1 MTRRCTQMHF
11 GENQLSRNL
20 IGLSPLTPSH
30 PPGFQPRWVRS
41 STRSYPRFNLLRAR
55 SSRFG
60 SRTRDFKRLLRL
72 AFATHT
78 PHGLCSP
85 HATDSQT
92 HFSIGTPSPHE
103 EAPTDCRRTVSETVS
118 LPSRGTFHLSL
129 TVLVRYRSDRNIQ
142 AYPTV
147 RADSH
152 GVPRDPCYLGD
163 AIGRPCAF
171 RYGALTLCGP
181 VFNPVPLTH
190 GFLQLPA
197 GPSEPAHAIPQHP
210 TRNPRRV
217 SHAQGLA
224 IIRFRSPLLTEY
236 PFLQVLR
243 CFTSLR
249 TPRPKPVPTHDGRWV
264 PPFGNP
270 RIKALLAA
278 PRGLSQPQT
287 SFIGPV
293 CQGIHHTPLQA
304 THTMKVH
311 GRKIPL
317 ANSQTTNHHTKND
330 HKTIETNTKKQSSI
344 RNQQQNK
351 DSKTLV
357 LLASTIQ
364 FSSHHAPPR
373 RPDRHTAGPQA
384 RRASNRARQ
393 KPGVAI
399 REPKSASAPPPR
411 NIPRRTNRKPMI
423 SSTPATRPHA
433 TIAREGPHRTPNGI
447 LYSP

>member
-1 MTRRCTQMHF
+1 M
-11 GENQLSRNL
+11 
-20 IGLSPLTPSH
+20 
-30 PPGFQPRWVRS
+30 
-41 STRSYPRFNLLRAR
+41 
-55 SSRFG
+55 
-60 SRTRDFKRLLRL
+60 
-72 AFATHT
+72 
-78 PHGLCSP
+78 
-85 HATDSQT
+85 
-92 HFSIGTPSPHE
+92 
-103 EAPTDCRRTVSETVS
+103 
-118 LPSRGTFHLSL
+118 
-129 TVLVRYRSDRNIQ
+129 
-142 AYPTV
+142 
-147 RADSH
+147 
-152 GVPRDPCYLGD
+152 GD

-171 RYGALTLCGP
+171 GYGALTLCGP

-190 GFLQLPA
+190 GFLKLPA

-278 PRGLSQPQT
+278 PRGISQPQT

-304 THTMKVH
+304 THTTRVH

-330 HKTIETNTKKQSSI
+330 HKTIETNTKKI
-344 RNQQQNK
+344 EF
-351 DSKTLV
+351 DSKSTAKQRHKKPCFARVHYPV
-357 LLASTIQ
+357 LK
-364 FSSHHAPPR
+364 PPR
-373 RPDRHTAGPQA
+373 TATPTRPAHGRPAGTTGIESRQA
-384 RRASNRARQ
+384 KAWGGDPGAQ
-393 KPGVAI
+393 KRI
-399 REPKSASAPPPR
+399 RTTPAEHPTTDEPKAHDLFHTSNPSTRDHRAGGSAPDAERHPVFSVE
-411 NIPRRTNRKPMI
+411 RR
-423 SSTPATRPHA
+423 
-433 TIAREGPHRTPNGI
+433 
-447 LYSP
+447 

>member
-1 MTRRCTQMHF
+1 M
-11 GENQLSRNL
+11 
-20 IGLSPLTPSH
+20 
-30 PPGFQPRWVRS
+30 
-41 STRSYPRFNLLRAR
+41 
-55 SSRFG
+55 
-60 SRTRDFKRLLRL
+60 
-72 AFATHT
+72 
-78 PHGLCSP
+78 
-85 HATDSQT
+85 
-92 HFSIGTPSPHE
+92 
-103 EAPTDCRRTVSETVS
+103 
-118 LPSRGTFHLSL
+118 
-129 TVLVRYRSDRNIQ
+129 
-142 AYPTV
+142 
-147 RADSH
+147 
-152 GVPRDPCYLGD
+152 GD

-210 TRNPRRV
+210 ARNPRRV

-278 PRGLSQPQT
+278 PRGISQPQT

-304 THTMKVH
+304 THTTKVH

-330 HKTIETNTKKQSSI
+330 HKTIETNNRVRFEI
-344 RNQQQNK
+344 N
-351 DSKTLV
+351 SKTKTQNPCFARVHYPV
-357 LLASTIQ
+357 LK
-364 FSSHHAPPR
+364 PPR
-373 RPDRHTAGPQA
+373 TATPSHRHTAGPQA

-399 REPKSASAPPPR
+399 REPKSASAPPPH
-411 NIPRRTNRKPMI
+411 PPHDRRGKANDIFHTSDP
-423 SSTPATRPHA
+423 STRDHRAGGFAPDAERRPVFSVE
-433 TIAREGPHRTPNGI
+433 RR
-447 LYSP
+447 